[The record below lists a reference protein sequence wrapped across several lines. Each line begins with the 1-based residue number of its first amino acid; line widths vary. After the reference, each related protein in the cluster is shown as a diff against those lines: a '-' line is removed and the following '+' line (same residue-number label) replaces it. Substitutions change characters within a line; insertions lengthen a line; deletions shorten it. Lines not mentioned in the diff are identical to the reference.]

1 MFRKILSLILL
12 VNSYSA
18 LASWSSAQ
26 RILDGKNRNKAE
38 SLVKELVASGY
49 YFSALPLMKDILIK
63 DGKTLSRDMDNTLT
77 KLIENVGV
85 KHFETLPI
93 RFLSR
98 SSSSSIFYVLA
109 KKQFRQKKYNSALR
123 YLARIQNGHKIYPY
137 GKNMEAS
144 IHAFKGRNAE
154 ALKAFGECISASKSS
169 SDIRSK
175 LNRDHCIAGK
185 ARVNFAMGQYVASD
199 LLYLDVSKS
208 SRIWPEILFEEA
220 WNSFYLQ
227 NYNRT
232 LGKLVSY
239 KAPVF
244 DNFFNPEVDVLAALS
259 YLKLCLYPDAKKI
272 SDKFYDENWRSF
284 KSLHRILK
292 RYKRK
297 NSYFYNLMLDFEQ
310 SGKAPNSLVRKIFKS
325 IKSEKSYIDL
335 RDQLGQISKEFNNIR
350 NQDRSRLKSLL
361 LENLQES
368 LQVHKLIFGAYIKG
382 KLKSYYQQLYKS
394 FEGISYI
401 KLEILAQRKA
411 KLYDF
416 SEGGRSRGDIQYIQR
431 NEKQYFWD
439 FNGEFW
445 ADELGDYVFA
455 LKSEC

>member
-1 MFRKILSLILL
+1 
-12 VNSYSA
+12 
-18 LASWSSAQ
+18 
-26 RILDGKNRNKAE
+26 
-38 SLVKELVASGY
+38 
-49 YFSALPLMKDILIK
+49 
-63 DGKTLSRDMDNTLT
+63 
-77 KLIENVGV
+77 
-85 KHFETLPI
+85 
-93 RFLSR
+93 
-98 SSSSSIFYVLA
+98 
-109 KKQFRQKKYNSALR
+109 
-123 YLARIQNGHKIYPY
+123 
-137 GKNMEAS
+137 MEAS

-154 ALKAFGECISASKSS
+154 ALKAFETCIAYSKNT
-169 SDIRSK
+169 SDVRLS
-175 LNRDHCIAGK
+175 LNRDHCTAGK
-185 ARVNFAMGQYVASD
+185 ARVNFAMRKYVASD
-199 LLYLDVSKS
+199 LLYLDVPKS

-220 WNSFYLQ
+220 WNSFYLK
-227 NYNRT
+227 NYNRS

-244 DNFFNPEVDVLAALS
+244 DNFFNHEVDVLSALS
-259 YLKLCLYPDAKKI
+259 YLKLCLYQDAKKI
-272 SDKFYDENWRSF
+272 SDRFYDENWRSF
-284 KSLHRILK
+284 KGLHRILK

-310 SGKAPNSLVRKIFKS
+310 SGKSPNALVRKIFKS
-325 IKSEKSYIDL
+325 IKSEKSYADL
-335 RDQLGQISKEFNNIR
+335 RDQLGQISKEFNQIR
-350 NQDRSRLKSLL
+350 NQDRSTLKSLL
-361 LENLQES
+361 LNNLQES

-416 SEGGRSRGDIQYIQR
+416 SKGERSRGDIQYIQR